1 MTAARHPSNANRAA
15 LLLALVGLAFL
26 VAAWALPV
34 HLTTVT
40 PAILRQAGQS
50 TPSVAD
56 LARDLLAAE
65 KPGPA
70 ALAVATAAELDST
83 DAPAVRA
90 TLDAFAADHP
100 ELVPWGG
107 WDPFLDPLVRQAAA
121 ATPPVTAGTPV
132 LNFFVTATARDTL
145 RGFLGNSRS
154 SAVRAFLQLRDLP
167 AAGRFTPAN
176 QPGGQTL
183 DALLLLTA
191 LLHQGDHPHPA
202 LQRQLRALADQA
214 LAAKQLGALEPV
226 CFDLLALGR
235 RLDWIQLTTLL
246 SLTPDTTTL
255 AGLAE
260 HARARPD
267 DLPLLVTTALL
278 DDSAAPL
285 VAYLRLHGDSGRDDL
300 RLALSHGRGAVRLLL
315 KRQLPVNRHP
325 APAPPT
331 FVVFGL
337 LHPAA
342 ALGCKYLG
350 WFLGAFLL
358 LRALDR
364 ATLGPERHHDKTS
377 RPHLVAG
384 ALALL
389 LTGFFIAA
397 TEPTL
402 LQPRALPASKLSLA
416 VPVLSSLS
424 DPDSLT
430 RQPATLSMD
439 INTLLSIGFFA
450 ALQIAVYLIC
460 LAKIRQIDR
469 SNLPTLLKLRLMENE
484 ENLFDSGLYVGIGGT
499 ATALVLQV
507 LGVIEPNLLAAYSSN
522 LFGITCVALVKIRH
536 VRPYKNKLILDGQD
550 ALLAATATLA
560 PKSP

>member
-70 ALAVATAAELDST
+70 ALVVATAAELDSS

-100 ELVPWGG
+100 ELAPWGG

-121 ATPPVTAGTPV
+121 AAPPVTTSTPV

-154 SAVRAFLQLRDLP
+154 SAVRTFLQLRYL
-167 AAGRFTPAN
+167 ASAGRFTPAN
-176 QPGGQTL
+176 QPGGPTPA
-183 DALLLLTA
+183 ALLLLLA
-191 LLHQGDHPHPA
+191 LLLLGYHPHPA
-202 LQRQLRALADQA
+202 LHRQLRSLTHLAR
-214 LAAKQLGALEPV
+214 
-226 CFDLLALGR
+226 GR
-235 RLDWIQLTTLL
+235 RLDWIPLATLL
-246 SLTPDTTTL
+246 SLTPDTATL

-285 VAYLRLHGDSGRDDL
+285 IAYLRLHGDSGRDDL
-300 RLALSHGRGAVRLLL
+300 RLALAHGRGAVRLLL

-364 ATLGPERHHDKTS
+364 ATLGPERH
-377 RPHLVAG
+377 
-384 ALALL
+384 
-389 LTGFFIAA
+389 
-397 TEPTL
+397 
-402 LQPRALPASKLSLA
+402 
-416 VPVLSSLS
+416 
-424 DPDSLT
+424 
-430 RQPATLSMD
+430 
-439 INTLLSIGFFA
+439 
-450 ALQIAVYLIC
+450 
-460 LAKIRQIDR
+460 
-469 SNLPTLLKLRLMENE
+469 
-484 ENLFDSGLYVGIGGT
+484 
-499 ATALVLQV
+499 
-507 LGVIEPNLLAAYSSN
+507 
-522 LFGITCVALVKIRH
+522 
-536 VRPYKNKLILDGQD
+536 
-550 ALLAATATLA
+550 
-560 PKSP
+560 